1 MSSPYIGKVLDNYR
15 IIESL
20 GIGGMG
26 IVFKAIHIKLEKI
39 FALKMITP
47 GLVMNENFLKRF
59 QAEAKSLAKF
69 EDPNIVRVYDLRSDD
84 DRWFIVMEFVDG
96 INLLEKIKRDGP
108 FPWQK
113 ALPIL
118 EQMLS
123 GISHA
128 HASGIIHRDIKP
140 NNIMITKDGTV
151 KITDFGLAKDQT
163 SGSSTLTVASGGTL
177 YYMSPEHVKGF
188 SFTDKRSDIYSVGM
202 TFYEMLTGSVP
213 FKDINSDFDIRE
225 KIVRKEFEKPTTIN
239 PDIPVE
245 LESIIIKA
253 IAKDPEERFQT
264 AEEMLQAILDF
275 EATVKNEIR
284 NFSQPKR
291 KSENRSP
298 KLKNSY
304 NILKNKLLGGNKIN
318 FKNVSWFRVT
328 SLAVGLLVIIIFVSL
343 VVKSNGKSPAESK
356 VEILPAH
363 LSVTS
368 TPSLAIVILDNDSI
382 GLSPLKN
389 YTLPPGQHSLKL
401 IRNDYLPVDTAISP
415 ISGNQLDLTFQLI
428 SKITDS
434 ESITEQVVEKNEST
448 PNLEPTAVYIQSD
461 PSNAEIWMNNI
472 YRGNTPKK
480 VTNLRPGDYRIKISK
495 EDFEDTIKSIT
506 LNGKSSPELMIPL
519 IASTGNL
526 QIVTVPESANVILD
540 GKKLSQLTPTSLNE
554 IPVGEHQIEINKK
567 GYSSINQ
574 KLAVKKAETSDLKI
588 ELVKQMGN
596 LGIQVRPWGSIYL
609 DDKLQK
615 SSSNIKYNLEL
626 PVDRYKLKVIHP
638 TLGVWEKI
646 IEINP
651 GETTE
656 FTVDF
661 NYTLKI
667 PVTAIDASGNSIT
680 ADIYLDDHNT
690 GKTTPAEII
699 VNVGIHKF
707 SVKKEG
713 YTADNEETEILVDKG
728 LDKPQ
733 NFLLRK
739 AETEIKL
746 NQ

>member
-108 FPWQK
+108 FPWQE

-188 SFTDKRSDIYSVGM
+188 SFTDKRSDVYSVGM

-239 PDIPVE
+239 PDIPDE
-245 LESIIIKA
+245 LESIIVKA

-275 EATVKNEIR
+275 EATVSKDIR
-284 NFSQPKR
+284 NFSQPVR
-291 KSENRSP
+291 KSENGSP
-298 KLKNSY
+298 KLKDSI
-304 NILKNKLLGGNKIN
+304 NILKAKILGGDKIN
-318 FKNVSWFRVT
+318 FKNVPWFRVT
-328 SLAVGLLVIIIFVSL
+328 SLALGLLVIIIFVSL

-356 VEILPAH
+356 AEILPAH
-363 LSVTS
+363 LSITS
-368 TPSLAIVILDNDSI
+368 TPSLATVILDNDSI
-382 GLSPLKN
+382 GLSPLKS
-389 YTLPPGQHSLKL
+389 YTLTPGQHSLRL
-401 IRNDYLPVDTAISP
+401 TRNDYLPVDTTISP
-415 ISGNQLDLTFQLI
+415 VSGNQLDLTFQLI

-434 ESITEQVVEKNEST
+434 ESITEQVAEKNEST
-448 PNLEPTAVYIQSD
+448 PNLEPTTVYIQSE
-461 PSNAEIWMNNI
+461 PPGAEIWMNNK
-472 YRGNTPKK
+472 YRGSTPKK
-480 VTNLRPGDYRIKISK
+480 VTNLQPGDYRIKISK
-495 EDFEDTIKSIT
+495 EGFEDATKKIS
-506 LNGKSSPELMIPL
+506 LNGKSKPELMIPL
-519 IASTGNL
+519 TASTGNM
-526 QIVTVPESANVILD
+526 QIATVPESANIILD
-540 GKKLSQLTPTSLNE
+540 GEKIPQLTPTNLKE
-554 IPVGEHQIEINKK
+554 IPVGEHQIEITKK
-567 GYSSINQ
+567 GYASINR
-574 KLAVKKAETSDLKI
+574 KLVVKKAETFDLKI
-588 ELVKQMGN
+588 ELVKQMGS

-626 PVDRYKLKVIHP
+626 PVNRYKLKVIHP
-638 TLGVWEKI
+638 TLGVWEKS
-646 IEINP
+646 IEIKP

-656 FTVDF
+656 LTVDF

-667 PVTAIDASGNSIT
+667 PVTAIDDFGNPIV
-680 ADIYLDDHNT
+680 AEIYLDDHNT
-690 GKTTPAEII
+690 GKTTPAEIV
-699 VNVGIHKF
+699 VNVGLHKF
-707 SVKKEG
+707 SVKKDG

-739 AETEIKL
+739 AETEIKV

>member
-1 MSSPYIGKVLDNYR
+1 PYIGKVLDNYR

-96 INLLEKIKRDGP
+96 INLLEKINRDGP
-108 FPWQK
+108 FPWQE

-140 NNIMITKDGTV
+140 NNIMITKDGTI

-239 PDIPVE
+239 PNIPVE

-275 EATVKNEIR
+275 EATVKNEIH

-291 KSENRSP
+291 NRENRSP
-298 KLKNSY
+298 KLKDSY
-304 NILKNKLLGGNKIN
+304 NILKGKLLDGNKIN
-318 FKNVSWFRVT
+318 FKDIPWFRIT
-328 SLAVGLLVIIIFVSL
+328 SLVVGLLVIIIFVSL
-343 VVKSNGKSPAESK
+343 VVKSNGKSPVENKA
-356 VEILPAH
+356 EILPAR

-368 TPSLAIVILDNDSI
+368 TPSLATVYLNNDSI

-389 YTLPPGQHSLKL
+389 YALPPGQHLL
-401 IRNDYLPVDTAISP
+401 RLTRNDYAPVDTTISP
-415 ISGNQLDLTFQLI
+415 VSGNQLDLAFQMI
-428 SKITDS
+428 PKITNS
-434 ESITEQVVEKNEST
+434 ELLSEQVAKKS
-448 PNLEPTAVYIQSD
+448 EPTTNSVLTAVSIQSD
-461 PSNAEIWMNNI
+461 PPHAEIWINNK
-472 YRGNTPKK
+472 YRGNTPMKI
-480 VTNLRPGDYRIKISK
+480 TNLRSGNYRIKISK
-495 EDFEDTIKSIT
+495 EGFENTIKNIT
-506 LNGKSSPELMIPL
+506 LNGKSNPELMIPL
-519 IASTGNL
+519 TASTGNL
-526 QIVTVPESANVILD
+526 QIATVPESANIILD
-540 GKKLSQLTPTSLNE
+540 GKKIPQLTPTSLNE
-554 IPVGEHQIEINKK
+554 IPVGEHHIEISKK
-567 GYSSINQ
+567 GYTSTNR
-574 KLAVKKAETSDLKI
+574 KLAIKKAETSDLKI
-588 ELVKQMGN
+588 ELVRQTGN

-626 PVDRYKLKVIHP
+626 SVDR
-638 TLGVWEKI
+638 
-646 IEINP
+646 
-651 GETTE
+651 
-656 FTVDF
+656 
-661 NYTLKI
+661 
-667 PVTAIDASGNSIT
+667 
-680 ADIYLDDHNT
+680 
-690 GKTTPAEII
+690 
-699 VNVGIHKF
+699 
-707 SVKKEG
+707 
-713 YTADNEETEILVDKG
+713 
-728 LDKPQ
+728 
-733 NFLLRK
+733 
-739 AETEIKL
+739 
-746 NQ
+746 

>member
-108 FPWQK
+108 FPWQE

-188 SFTDKRSDIYSVGM
+188 SFTDKRSDVYSVGM

-239 PDIPVE
+239 PDIPDE
-245 LESIIIKA
+245 LESIIVKA

-275 EATVKNEIR
+275 EATVSKDIR
-284 NFSQPKR
+284 NFSQPVR
-291 KSENRSP
+291 KSENGSP
-298 KLKNSY
+298 KLKDSI
-304 NILKNKLLGGNKIN
+304 NILKAKILGGDKIN
-318 FKNVSWFRVT
+318 FKNVPWFRIT
-328 SLAVGLLVIIIFVSL
+328 SLALGLLVIIIFVSL
-343 VVKSNGKSPAESK
+343 VVKRNGKSPVESK
-356 VEILPAH
+356 AEILPAH
-363 LSVTS
+363 LSITS
-368 TPSLAIVILDNDSI
+368 TPSLATVILDNDSI
-382 GLSPLKN
+382 GLSPLKS
-389 YTLPPGQHSLKL
+389 YTLTPGQHSLRL
-401 IRNDYLPVDTAISP
+401 TRNDYLPVDTTISP
-415 ISGNQLDLTFQLI
+415 VSGNQLDLTFQLI

-434 ESITEQVVEKNEST
+434 ESITEQVAEKNEST
-448 PNLEPTAVYIQSD
+448 PNLEPTAVYIQSE
-461 PSNAEIWMNNI
+461 PPGAEIWMNNK
-472 YRGNTPKK
+472 YRGSTPKK
-480 VTNLRPGDYRIKISK
+480 VTNLQPGDYRIKISK
-495 EDFEDTIKSIT
+495 EGFEDTIKSIT

-526 QIVTVPESANVILD
+526 QIVTVPESANIILD
-540 GKKLSQLTPTSLNE
+540 GKKIPQLTPANLKE
-554 IPVGEHQIEINKK
+554 IPIGEHQIEITKK
-567 GYSSINQ
+567 GYASINR
-574 KLAVKKAETSDLKI
+574 KLVVKKAETFDLKI
-588 ELVKQMGN
+588 ELVKQMGS

-638 TLGVWEKI
+638 TLGVWEKS
-646 IEINP
+646 IEIKP

-656 FTVDF
+656 ITVDF

-667 PVTAIDASGNSIT
+667 PVTAIDDFGNPIVGE
-680 ADIYLDDHNT
+680 IYLDDHNT
-690 GKTTPAEII
+690 GKTTPAEIV
-699 VNVGIHKF
+699 VNVGLHKF
-707 SVKKEG
+707 SVKKDG
-713 YTADNEETEILVDKG
+713 YTADNEKTEILVDRG
-728 LDKPQ
+728 LDNPQ
-733 NFLLRK
+733 KFLLKK
-739 AETEIKL
+739 ADTEIRL

>member
-108 FPWQK
+108 FPWQE

-188 SFTDKRSDIYSVGM
+188 SFTDKRSDVYSVGM

-239 PDIPVE
+239 PDIPDE
-245 LESIIIKA
+245 LESIIVKA

-275 EATVKNEIR
+275 EATVSKDIR
-284 NFSQPKR
+284 NFSQPVR
-291 KSENRSP
+291 KSENGSP
-298 KLKNSY
+298 KLKDSI
-304 NILKNKLLGGNKIN
+304 NILKAKILGGDKIN
-318 FKNVSWFRVT
+318 FKNVPWFRVT
-328 SLAVGLLVIIIFVSL
+328 SLVVGLLVIIIFVSL

-356 VEILPAH
+356 AEILPAH
-363 LSVTS
+363 LSITS
-368 TPSLAIVILDNDSI
+368 TPSLATVILDNDSI
-382 GLSPLKN
+382 GLSPLKS
-389 YTLPPGQHSLKL
+389 YTLTPGQHSLRL
-401 IRNDYLPVDTAISP
+401 TRNDYLPVDTTISP
-415 ISGNQLDLTFQLI
+415 VSGNQLDLTFQLI

-434 ESITEQVVEKNEST
+434 ESITEQVAEKNEST
-448 PNLEPTAVYIQSD
+448 PNLEPTAVYIQSE
-461 PSNAEIWMNNI
+461 PPGAEIWMNNK
-472 YRGNTPKK
+472 YRGSTPKK
-480 VTNLRPGDYRIKISK
+480 VTNLQPGDYRIKISK
-495 EDFEDTIKSIT
+495 EGFEDATKKIS
-506 LNGKSSPELMIPL
+506 LNGKSKPELMIPL
-519 IASTGNL
+519 TASTGNM
-526 QIVTVPESANVILD
+526 QIATVPESANIILD
-540 GKKLSQLTPTSLNE
+540 GEKIPQLTPTNLKE
-554 IPVGEHQIEINKK
+554 IPVGEHQIEITKK
-567 GYSSINQ
+567 GYASINR
-574 KLAVKKAETSDLKI
+574 KLVVKKAETFDLKI
-588 ELVKQMGN
+588 ELVEQMGS

-615 SSSNIKYNLEL
+615 SSSNIKYNLDL
-626 PVDRYKLKVIHP
+626 PVNRYKLKVIHP
-638 TLGVWEKI
+638 TLGVWEKS
-646 IEINP
+646 IEIKP

-656 FTVDF
+656 LTVDF

-667 PVTAIDASGNSIT
+667 PVTAIDDYGNLIAAT
-680 ADIYLDDHNT
+680 IYLDDHNT

-707 SVKKEG
+707 SVKKDG
-713 YTADNEETEILVDKG
+713 YTADNEKTEILVDKG
-728 LDKPQ
+728 LNNPQ
-733 NFLLRK
+733 KFLLKK
-739 AETEIKL
+739 ADTEIRL